1 MPIEIFPITKV
12 YVAAPANAATGGP
25 ELLHQLVYHLR
36 RKLNV
41 NAYMYYIPNDY
52 RNPVHSEYKQYN
64 NPFVRNI
71 EDSDKNIL
79 VVPEIISGI
88 RVLQNYHRI
97 KKIIWWLS
105 VDNFYLSFILDPK
118 KNLFLPRAINK
129 LIFLLFKRRIFDIQA
144 LAYQKIRKNQINL
157 NKFMAIK
164 NADYHFAQS
173 YYAIKHLE
181 ENGIE
186 KNKIFYLSD
195 CLNEEFLKIQTNL
208 SKKENTV
215 VFNPKKSFSFTKEI
229 MIYSK
234 GIKFIPLIN
243 MTREEVIE
251 TLQGA
256 KVYIDFGTHP
266 GKDRIPKE
274 AAILGCCVIVG
285 KRGSAKFYEDVP
297 IPEEYK
303 FNIEEKNIPK
313 IRDKIKECLTDYKRK
328 YEDFNKYREIIR
340 EEPNKF
346 LQDLHKI
353 FVIESK

>member
-1 MPIEIFPITKV
+1 MPIEIFQITKV
-12 YVAAPANAATGGP
+12 YIAAPANAATGGP

-36 RKLNV
+36 RELNV
-41 NAYMYYIPNDY
+41 NAYMYYIPNDCP
-52 RNPVHSEYKQYN
+52 NPVHSEYKQYN

-88 RVLQNYHRI
+88 RVLQNYHQIR
-97 KKIIWWLS
+97 KMIWWLS
-105 VDNFYLSFILDPK
+105 VDNFYLSFILDSK
-118 KNLFLPRAINK
+118 RNLFLPRVTNK
-129 LIFLLFKRRIFDIQA
+129 LTFLIFGKRIFDITNF
-144 LAYQKIRKNQINL
+144 AYKKIRKNQIDL
-157 NKFMAIK
+157 NKFKAIRK
-164 NADYHFAQS
+164 ADYHLVQS
-173 YYAIKHLE
+173 CYAMEHLE
-181 ENGIE
+181 EKGIE

-195 CLNEEFLKIQTNL
+195 YLNEEFLKIQTNL

-215 VFNPKKSFSFTKEI
+215 VFNPQKGFSFTKEI

-234 GIKFIPLIN
+234 DIKFIPLIN

-251 TLQGA
+251 TLQSA

-266 GKDRIPKE
+266 GKDRIPRE

-313 IRDKIKECLTDYKRK
+313 IRDKIKECLTDYRRK
-328 YEDFNKYREIIR
+328 YEDFDKYREIIR

-353 FVIESK
+353 FVIKSK